1 MHIHN
6 SHLQLS
12 TAPVDGSLYW
22 LTMVT
27 FRFLKHRYITSS
39 SHVAQFLFYSVIESM
54 KLNLRK
60 LERSWA
66 YVQVKELVVG
76 CWKHHIET
84 TWWKRRKKNWT
95 QHTVAIAQ
103 CTVFKSTLYLKA
115 WNFMCADLLIQR
127 FEKETTL
134 LFASAQH
141 EFHE

>member
-84 TWWKRRKKNWT
+84 TTKKKLN
-95 QHTVAIAQ
+95 AAYSSIAQ

-127 FEKETTL
+127 FEKESTL